1 MTTSAILSAPAGVA
15 TQASAETAISNIND
29 ALKIE
34 PENAYLYLLKAKL
47 NKFLYQNDESL
58 KNLEKAVSYGISR
71 EYAEA
76 FVSEAAQ
83 N

>member
-1 MTTSAILSAPAGVA
+1 MNNRAKVFLKPNEEKEILQGFPWVFDNEILSVK
-15 TQASAETAISNIND
+15 NH
-29 ALKIE
+29 
-34 PENAYLYLLKAKL
+34 
-47 NKFLYQNDESL
+47 DE

-76 FVSEAAQ
+76 FVSEAVQ

>member
-1 MTTSAILSAPAGVA
+1 MDWIISRAECHLAVNNLTPAG
-15 TQASAETAISNIND
+15 NDIND